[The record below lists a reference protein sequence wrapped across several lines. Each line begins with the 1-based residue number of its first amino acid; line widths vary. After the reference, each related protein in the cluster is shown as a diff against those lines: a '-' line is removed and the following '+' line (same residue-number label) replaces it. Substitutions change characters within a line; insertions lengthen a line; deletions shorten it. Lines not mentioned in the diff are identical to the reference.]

1 MTIQP
6 ELTALLE
13 RVEKA
18 SGPDR
23 ELDNLLA
30 FWFTGAPF
38 WIAEWGEEYEKRPW
52 LAKELC
58 GEEKDTPPPHFTASL
73 DAAIALVE
81 RVLPEHQVEMMTG
94 VGGFYPQARIYRL
107 GDEGGPWI
115 CPGGP
120 LTIAVLC
127 ALLRSL
133 IQEGEKQ

>member
-1 MTIQP
+1 MTTQP
-6 ELTALLE
+6 ELTALLK

-73 DAAIALVE
+73 DAAIALCE
-81 RVLPEHQVEMMTG
+81 RVMTPLWG
-94 VGGFYPQARIYRL
+94 EKPDLLLGRTNGG
-107 GDEGGPWI
+107 
-115 CPGGP
+115 
-120 LTIAVLC
+120 LTIHCQLGPNTEAFAETLPLAVC
-127 ALLRSL
+127 AALLRSL
-133 IQEGEKQ
+133 IQQGEKQ

>member
-1 MTIQP
+1 MDRMTTQP
-6 ELTALLE
+6 ELTALLG

-18 SGPDR
+18 SDSDR

-81 RVLPEHQVEMMTG
+81 RVSPGCWWQVGQGLSRGSGTAKIRLYS
-94 VGGFYPQARIYRL
+94 GGSEY
-107 GDEGGPWI
+107 
-115 CPGGP
+115 
-120 LTIAVLC
+120 
-127 ALLRSL
+127 
-133 IQEGEKQ
+133 QEFVA